1 MSNVTGIIAKLVG
14 NSQNVT
20 FTEVVW
26 LLRFFG
32 YRISNRGRTSG
43 SRICFYKPG
52 AKVIMMHKPHSRKTL
67 LAYQQRQLVDHLRKE
82 HLI

>member
-1 MSNVTGIIAKLVG
+1 MSSVTGITAKLMS
-14 NSQNVT
+14 NSHNVT
-20 FTEVVW
+20 FTEVVR
-26 LLRFFG
+26 LLCFYG
-32 YRISNRGRTSG
+32 YRISNKGRTSG

-67 LAYQQRQLVDHLRKE
+67 LAYQQKQLVDHLRKE